1 MIPTL
6 CIYFVLPCLGVAAL
20 ACAWRVLRG
29 PSLADR
35 VVGLEILSTVAIA
48 ITIALCLRDDS
59 PALLDVGTI
68 LALVAFL
75 ATLAFS
81 RAVETQR

>member
-1 MIPTL
+1 MIASI
-6 CIYFVLPCLGVAAL
+6 CSFFVLPLLGIAAL

-35 VVGLEILSTVAIA
+35 VVGLEILSSVAIA
-48 ITIALCLRDDS
+48 ITIALCLRDEAL
-59 PALLDVGTI
+59 ALLDVGTI

-75 ATLAFS
+75 ATLAFA
-81 RAVETQR
+81 RAVETQQ